1 MSQSAKLEG
10 KVTTVVVQTASQSG
24 NAEGLAGCAP
34 NEEVDLSIFIFLNSR
49 EVAVQWHVWV
59 SVFKHGA
66 RELFNLGKE
75 LPKDFPP
82 SSPFS
87 TLTLDYSLDDDFRI
101 FKDRTI
107 IG

>member
-1 MSQSAKLEG
+1 LLSLSQSAKLEG

-34 NEEVDLSIFIFLNSR
+34 NEEVDLSIFVFLNSR

-75 LPKDFPP
+75 CSLPAQVMPRGCRGLNA
-82 SSPFS
+82 
-87 TLTLDYSLDDDFRI
+87 TAY
-101 FKDRTI
+101 
-107 IG
+107 